1 MLGSH
6 IDQWNRTES
15 LEVNACIY
23 SQLIYGKGG
32 KNIQWGKDSLFNNW
46 FWGNWT
52 ATCKRMKL
60 EHSLT
65 GYTKNTIKMDK
76 TLKTIKLQEEN
87 IGSMLFDMSAIFFV
101 SVSSSMG
108 KKSNNKEM

>member
-1 MLGSH
+1 
-6 IDQWNRTES
+6 
-15 LEVNACIY
+15 
-23 SQLIYGKGG
+23 
-32 KNIQWGKDSLFNNW
+32 
-46 FWGNWT
+46 
-52 ATCKRMKL
+52 MKL